1 MDDSVL
7 PSKLLNHLS
16 KAADIVRS
24 HDYIQ
29 VYSHYDADGITAASI
44 IAKALLR
51 EGKEFRVTLF
61 TTLND
66 PNMEIIRNT
75 PAECIVISDLG
86 ASYIRELDAMDR
98 DIVVL
103 DHHTI
108 VDKAERICYANPHLY
123 GIDGMT
129 SGCGATMAFLFA
141 ITLSEKNW
149 DLVQVAFGGIAG
161 DRQHINGILGL
172 NVYLLE
178 EGVKRGLVEVMDGSL
193 IPYGDL
199 SSALFMSTDPYIRGV
214 SGCEEGVTKLL
225 DDAGIA
231 HNKHYKDLTDEEKR
245 KLTSLIAVKLVQ
257 QGVSQQTLNEVSRQR
272 YFLRDWNMDAEAL
285 ASLMNGCGR
294 LGLNGV
300 GVGLGMG
307 DRDCCSKAMELETVS
322 KRQIMDGVL
331 MLEKNGLKQRENFQ
345 WFDSSQSGFTGIVC
359 GIAMNFIG
367 VPSKPTIGINTSESL
382 AKISSRGTWDQ
393 LDRGVDLSVAM
404 RLSCESVGGNGG
416 GHKIASGGSFE
427 SSRLEEFL
435 DCLDKILGAQISAT

>member
-24 HDYIQ
+24 HHYIQ

-86 ASYIRELDAMDR
+86 ASYIRELDAMER

-178 EGVKRGLVEVMDGSL
+178 EGVKRGLVEVMDGSSYL
-193 IPYGDL
+193 TDL
-199 SSALFMSTDPYIRGV
+199 SRIVHVHRPLHPGV
-214 SGCEEGVTKLL
+214 AAANEGVTKLL

-231 HNKHYKDLTDEEKR
+231 PNKITKTSRTRR
-245 KLTSLIAVKLVQ
+245 KGNSP
-257 QGVSQQTLNEVSRQR
+257 
-272 YFLRDWNMDAEAL
+272 
-285 ASLMNGCGR
+285 
-294 LGLNGV
+294 
-300 GVGLGMG
+300 
-307 DRDCCSKAMELETVS
+307 
-322 KRQIMDGVL
+322 
-331 MLEKNGLKQRENFQ
+331 
-345 WFDSSQSGFTGIVC
+345 
-359 GIAMNFIG
+359 
-367 VPSKPTIGINTSESL
+367 PS
-382 AKISSRGTWDQ
+382 
-393 LDRGVDLSVAM
+393 
-404 RLSCESVGGNGG
+404 
-416 GHKIASGGSFE
+416 
-427 SSRLEEFL
+427 
-435 DCLDKILGAQISAT
+435 